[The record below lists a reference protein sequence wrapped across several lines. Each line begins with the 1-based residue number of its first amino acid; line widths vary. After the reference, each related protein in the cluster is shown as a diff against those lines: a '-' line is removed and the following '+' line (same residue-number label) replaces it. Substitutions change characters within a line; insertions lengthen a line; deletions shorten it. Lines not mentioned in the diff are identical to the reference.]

1 MDSESEDM
9 ESIEER
15 AKKLS
20 ELTGREYEDVLTDLL
35 DDGKLNNSHIDDE
48 PTDLVEQL
56 KGAAELIATVQN
68 ISKDIQDNSV
78 LNGGDNETVVE
89 VKTTLEGDIVD
100 RAIESVQRKAENIR
114 KIVLIIAPIMLLLTG
129 GVGLDY
135 FMGDDDGEIRIG
147 MMIITKFGDAPPL
160 MLKIIC
166 LMQHMMMGH
175 VGGMIITEGGG
186 PPHQNCN
193 WEWNDNSYINDEYP
207 DSLFVSASFSSFQCP
222 HEMYGDFSMALIK
235 EGQVYDTE
243 EDYQMTFYENQDLG
257 HEFSDLEE
265 GTYRLSFHYHDL
277 NSKSDWNWDSPRTYE
292 IENPAE
298 CSAFLQNQN
307 AFIDEDDAEQDAVK
321 LSVDVAI
328 PSEVGD
334 ACDSH
339 QFEITEVVC
348 G

>member
-135 FMGDDDGEIRIG
+135 FMGDDDG
-147 MMIITKFGDAPPL
+147 GDSDWNDDYYEVWGCTAPDAENYMPDATHDDGS
-160 MLKIIC
+160 C
-166 LMQHMMMGH
+166 WWDDNN
-175 VGGMIITEGGG
+175 GGGGG

-222 HEMYGDFSMALIK
+222 HEMNGDFSMAHN
-235 EGQVYDTE
+235 
-243 EDYQMTFYENQDLG
+243 F
-257 HEFSDLEE
+257 
-265 GTYRLSFHYHDL
+265 
-277 NSKSDWNWDSPRTYE
+277 
-292 IENPAE
+292 
-298 CSAFLQNQN
+298 
-307 AFIDEDDAEQDAVK
+307 
-321 LSVDVAI
+321 
-328 PSEVGD
+328 
-334 ACDSH
+334 
-339 QFEITEVVC
+339 
-348 G
+348 